1 MEGDLEGSW
10 YLVFVVRGGEGRKG
24 ERAWVFGDGSEE
36 DRGGGDVLFG
46 FCFLGGKGD
55 ESEF

>member
-36 DRGGGDVLFG
+36 DRGGGGCFVWVL
-46 FCFLGGKGD
+46 FLGGERGR
-55 ESEF
+55 E